1 MEGNNIT
8 LNPITKVFTS
18 NQESVPA
25 QHLTHREI
33 ERLCDD
39 FMGKLGWAR
48 NSNREL
54 SDKKGALTR
63 PDRVYIKN
71 GVIPLV
77 FEIKPEN
84 ASTRELARGIGQ
96 MAYCLPYQVKPYLV
110 LSRRQWFAL
119 MGVCNLLPW
128 LGIITYSNKLEKL
141 KIERKALRD
150 DIGNLVPITIGGPS
164 EIIKGV
170 NLENL
175 TRDKI
180 YYLLRTNKLVGFH
193 TIKELKRLI
202 SDAYPSYKIK
212 GSIIKDALHTI
223 GYRRSQRSGK
233 SGYDIPSNLS
243 T

>member
-1 MEGNNIT
+1 MEGKNIT
-8 LNPITKVFTS
+8 LDPITKVFTS
-18 NQESVPA
+18 NQENIPI
-25 QHLTHREI
+25 QYLTHREI
-33 ERLCDD
+33 EHLCDD

-54 SDKKGALTR
+54 GGKKRALTW
-63 PDRVYIKN
+63 PDRVYIKEEK
-71 GVIPLV
+71 IPLV

-110 LSRRQWFAL
+110 LSERQWFAL
-119 MGVCNLLPW
+119 IEVCNLLPW
-128 LGIITYSNKLEKL
+128 LGIITYSNKLGKL
-141 KIERKALRD
+141 EIKKKVIRD
-150 DIGNLVPITIGGPS
+150 DISNLIPIVIGGPS

-202 SDAYPSYKIK
+202 NDAYPSYKIK

-223 GYRRSQRSGK
+223 GCRMSRRSGE
-233 SGYDIPSNLS
+233 SGYNIFPIH
-243 T
+243 